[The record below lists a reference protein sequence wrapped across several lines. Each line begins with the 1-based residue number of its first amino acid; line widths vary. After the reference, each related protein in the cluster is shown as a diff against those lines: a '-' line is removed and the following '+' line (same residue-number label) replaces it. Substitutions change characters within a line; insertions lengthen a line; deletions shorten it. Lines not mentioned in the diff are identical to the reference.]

1 MSMLIIGALVLWL
14 IGGVIVGLVVGPLL
28 RRTLPPRVSDAEL
41 LRRAI
46 EQDAELDRR
55 GLMQ

>member
-1 MSMLIIGALVLWL
+1 MSVYIVAALVLWL
-14 IGGVIVGLVVGPLL
+14 IGGLVLGLWLGPILH
-28 RRTLPPRVSDAEL
+28 RLPPRVSDDEL
-41 LRRAI
+41 VRHAI